1 MVNNDEDDRE
11 RAEQI
16 EAGLAF
22 AILKTRIDFHLATVS
37 IPPNAHQSYFGIRA
51 ENLSV
56 ICTSGK
62 KSFEG
67 KSTKVHLSSGKS
79 ARCSACDNNYVAM
92 RFIFLMVTI
101 AFVVAGSVAAKENV
115 GAGGAEENVRA
126 VQSKLADEG
135 CYFGEIDGAYSSD
148 FSTALSRY
156 QIRNGLPITGQLD
169 AETSK
174 ALNAKPAIGPS
185 TATTEQSSETWRQLR
200 KHERRKS
207 TKARQSEP
215 APTETSSPADN
226 ETPPGTDT
234 PIQTTPVEARSSA
247 ESTQPA
253 SAPPAAASAGEFSTD
268 RLRDYVAA
276 FVLAGLDKSVGAEAE
291 FFADRVDYYDQGV
304 MDREKIQ
311 QDLKR
316 YDERWPERHFWVAGK
331 INVEPQGENRVRVTF
346 PLGFKLRNG
355 NKQSSGKVDKT
366 LVLEPAGDD
375 LQIVAVNERKAG

>member
-1 MVNNDEDDRE
+1 
-11 RAEQI
+11 
-16 EAGLAF
+16 
-22 AILKTRIDFHLATVS
+22 
-37 IPPNAHQSYFGIRA
+37 
-51 ENLSV
+51 
-56 ICTSGK
+56 
-62 KSFEG
+62 
-67 KSTKVHLSSGKS
+67 
-79 ARCSACDNNYVAM
+79 M
-92 RFIFLMVTI
+92 RFVVLVITI
-101 AFVVAGSVAAKENV
+101 AFVVAGSVAAKENPV
-115 GAGGAEENVRA
+115 AGGAEENVRA
-126 VQSKLADEG
+126 VQTKLSDEG

-148 FSTALSRY
+148 FSAALTRY

-174 ALNAKPAIGPS
+174 TLGAKPAVRPS
-185 TATTEQSSETWRQLR
+185 TTATEQSSETWRGLR
-200 KHERRKS
+200 KRERRPS
-207 TKARQSEP
+207 TSARRSGAAATEP
-215 APTETSSPADN
+215 RETSSPMDN
-226 ETPPGTDT
+226 ETPPTSTDT

-253 SAPPAAASAGEFSTD
+253 SAPPATGSADEFSTD

-291 FFADRVDYYDQGV
+291 FFADHVDYYDQGV

-331 INVEPQGENRVRVTF
+331 INVEPQSENRVRVTF

-375 LQIVAVNERKAG
+375 LQIVAVNEHKAG

>member
-1 MVNNDEDDRE
+1 
-11 RAEQI
+11 
-16 EAGLAF
+16 
-22 AILKTRIDFHLATVS
+22 
-37 IPPNAHQSYFGIRA
+37 
-51 ENLSV
+51 
-56 ICTSGK
+56 
-62 KSFEG
+62 
-67 KSTKVHLSSGKS
+67 
-79 ARCSACDNNYVAM
+79 M
-92 RFIFLMVTI
+92 RFVVLVITI
-101 AFVVAGSVAAKENV
+101 AFVVAGSVAAKENA

-126 VQSKLADEG
+126 VQTKLSDEG

-148 FSTALSRY
+148 FSAALSRY

-174 ALNAKPAIGPS
+174 TLGAKPAVGPS
-185 TATTEQSSETWRQLR
+185 TAATEQSSETWRGLR
-200 KHERRKS
+200 KRERRTS
-207 TKARQSEP
+207 TKMRQSEP
-215 APTETSSPADN
+215 AATEARETSSPTDN
-226 ETPPGTDT
+226 ETPPTGTEP

-253 SAPPAAASAGEFSTD
+253 SAPPATGSADELSTD

-276 FVLAGLDKSVGAEAE
+276 FVLAGLDKNVGAEAE

-331 INVEPQGENRVRVTF
+331 INVEPQSENRVRVTF

-355 NKQSSGKVDKT
+355 NKQSSGKVEKT

>member
-1 MVNNDEDDRE
+1 MR
-11 RAEQI
+11 
-16 EAGLAF
+16 
-22 AILKTRIDFHLATVS
+22 
-37 IPPNAHQSYFGIRA
+37 
-51 ENLSV
+51 SV
-56 ICTSGK
+56 
-62 KSFEG
+62 FL
-67 KSTKVHLSSGKS
+67 V
-79 ARCSACDNNYVAM
+79 VA
-92 RFIFLMVTI
+92 I

-126 VQSKLADEG
+126 VQTKLSDEG

-148 FSTALSRY
+148 FSAALSRY

-174 ALNAKPAIGPS
+174 ALGAKPAVGPS
-185 TATTEQSSETWRQLR
+185 TAATEQSSETWRRLR
-200 KHERRKS
+200 KRERRTA

-215 APTETSSPADN
+215 AATEARETSSPTEN
-226 ETPPGTDT
+226 ETPPTGAET
-234 PIQTTPVEARSSA
+234 PVQTTPVEARSSA

-253 SAPPAAASAGEFSTD
+253 SAPPVTGSGDEFSTD

-276 FVLAGLDKSVGAEAE
+276 FVLAGLDKNVGTEAE

-331 INVEPQGENRVRVTF
+331 INVEPQSENRVRVTF

>member
-1 MVNNDEDDRE
+1 V
-11 RAEQI
+11 
-16 EAGLAF
+16 
-22 AILKTRIDFHLATVS
+22 
-37 IPPNAHQSYFGIRA
+37 
-51 ENLSV
+51 
-56 ICTSGK
+56 
-62 KSFEG
+62 
-67 KSTKVHLSSGKS
+67 GKS
-79 ARCSACDNNYVAM
+79 AQCSAFDNNYVTM
-92 RFIFLMVTI
+92 RSVFLVVAI

-126 VQSKLADEG
+126 VQTKLSDEG

-148 FSTALSRY
+148 FSAALSRY

-174 ALNAKPAIGPS
+174 ALGAKPAVGPS
-185 TATTEQSSETWRQLR
+185 TAATEQSSETWRRLR
-200 KHERRKS
+200 KRERRTS

-215 APTETSSPADN
+215 AATEARETSSPTEN
-226 ETPPGTDT
+226 ETPPTGAET
-234 PIQTTPVEARSSA
+234 PVQTTPVEARSSA

-253 SAPPAAASAGEFSTD
+253 SAPPVTGSGDEFSTD

-276 FVLAGLDKSVGAEAE
+276 FVLAGLDKNVGTEAE

-331 INVEPQGENRVRVTF
+331 INVEPQSENRVRVTF

-355 NKQSSGKVDKT
+355 NKQSSGKVNKT

>member
-1 MVNNDEDDRE
+1 MDIGGGFGGSPKHDLRSQRSPLRDR
-11 RAEQI
+11 
-16 EAGLAF
+16 F
-22 AILKTRIDFHLATVS
+22 
-37 IPPNAHQSYFGIRA
+37 
-51 ENLSV
+51 
-56 ICTSGK
+56 
-62 KSFEG
+62 
-67 KSTKVHLSSGKS
+67 SSGKS
-79 ARCSACDNNYVAM
+79 ARRSACDNNYVTV
-92 RFIFLMVTI
+92 RFTFLVGAI
-101 AFVVAGSVAAKENV
+101 ALVVAGSVAAKENA

-215 APTETSSPADN
+215 APTETPSPADN
-226 ETPPGTDT
+226 ETPPTGTDT

-253 SAPPAAASAGEFSTD
+253 SAPPAEASTGEFSTE

-291 FFADRVDYYDQGV
+291 FFADHVEYYDQGV

-316 YDERWPERHFWVAGK
+316 YDARWPERHFWVAGK
-331 INVEPQGENRVRVTF
+331 INVEPQSENRVRVTF

-366 LVLEPAGDD
+366 LVLEPVGDD